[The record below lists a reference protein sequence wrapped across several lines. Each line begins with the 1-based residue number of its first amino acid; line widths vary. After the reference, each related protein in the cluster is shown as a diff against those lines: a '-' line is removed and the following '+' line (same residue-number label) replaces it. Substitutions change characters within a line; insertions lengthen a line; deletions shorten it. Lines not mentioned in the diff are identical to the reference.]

1 MMNLRRSAVWLA
13 CVLGVIFLAATG
25 QASDG
30 AQDAAAGILR
40 ATGTK
45 GGLVVHVGCDDG
57 RLTAALHA
65 NERFLVHGL
74 DTEARDV
81 RRARAHIT
89 SRDLNGPVSVAHWD
103 GAELPYVDD
112 LVDLL
117 VADDPVDVS
126 RAEIMR
132 VLSPQGVAYLK
143 TGNGWKKLVKPRPDD
158 IDEWTHFLHG
168 PGNNAVSEDAEV
180 GPPRHM
186 QWLADPMWC
195 RYHHTLA
202 SISGMVSTEGRIFY
216 VVDEAPAAAI
226 QIPAQ
231 WFLVARDAFNG
242 MLLWKTPIESWANHR
257 RGFRSGPVQLPRTL
271 VAVNDRVYLPPGLN
285 APLTAYD
292 AATGEKVRA
301 YDGTKNTEEVIVH
314 DGYVFVIVGS
324 PEPEQALRKNK
335 LAKNEKTIKAYRSD
349 SGQMVWKWSEPKNKP
364 LMPVTLAAAGER
376 VFFQAGQGVVCLD
389 RDTGETLWNTDG
401 PSKGKR
407 KAGWSRATLTV
418 KNGVVLWADSKKL
431 FALSPEDGQ
440 ELWSCKVQPTFHS
453 PVDLFVVDG
462 LVWLQPPVIDA
473 DSHSRLWKEHEDQYL
488 RARDLHTGEVKRKK
502 PLRYDVWTS
511 GHHHR
516 CYRDKA
522 CANWV
527 MTGKRGVEFV
537 DLNGRQHSRNNWV
550 RGACQYGVM
559 PCNGLLYAPAHCC
572 GCYMEAKLYGCW
584 SLSHGDGKNV
594 VPGQAASRRLQ
605 KGPAYGKVE
614 SQKRGEA
621 HSWPTYRHDALRS
634 SSSETRVSEKLNRA
648 WRMEI
653 GGDLSAP
660 VVADGK
666 VFAACRDSHRV
677 MALNED
683 DGSKAWS
690 YTAGGPI
697 DSPPTIHDGMALF
710 GCADGYV
717 YCLRASDG
725 QLVWRFHAAPGVR
738 RTVSRDNV
746 ESLWPVHGSVLLK
759 DGVVYASAG
768 RSSYLDGGIEL
779 YGLDPATGK
788 MLHHTTVRSE
798 HPEFE
803 KTQEAK
809 KRTGLSKERIDQN
822 VVDWKT
828 SEAPDKS
835 DAFSMDGGNI
845 SDVLVSDGYD
855 IYLRQ
860 MRFEPNLEKKD
871 KKGRHLFATSRL
883 LNPVE
888 VHRSHWVLGTGDFS
902 RIPVAYSWIAN
913 SRKGRRNL
921 RLAQPYG
928 VLLAFSSDTAWGVW
942 RHRGYTVYAEEME
955 PFSPEE
961 KPQPDFRKVDAS
973 GFPGRRW
980 ATQVPM
986 RPRAMVRAGDLLLLG
1001 GTADLKRAE
1010 DDLEAYEG
1018 RRGGFLHLLS
1028 VKDGKSV
1035 KEYKLDAPPVWN
1047 GMAVTGEGV
1056 FMTTTDGTVV
1066 RMAPAD

>member
-1 MMNLRRSAVWLA
+1 MSKLRRSAVWLA
-13 CVLGVIFLAATG
+13 CVLGLIVFAAAG
-25 QASDG
+25 QASAGVEDT
-30 AQDAAAGILR
+30 AARILR

-57 RLTAALHA
+57 RLTAGLHA
-65 NERFLVHGL
+65 NERYLVHGL
-74 DTEARDV
+74 DTEADDI
-81 RRARAHIT
+81 RRARAYIA
-89 SRDLNGPVSVAHWD
+89 SQGLNGPVSVAQWD
-103 GAELPYVDD
+103 GDELPYVDN

-126 RAEIMR
+126 RAEVMR

-143 TGNGWKKLVKPRPDD
+143 TGNGWDKLVKPRPGD

-168 PGNNAVSEDAEV
+168 PGNNAVSEDTEV

-186 QWLADPMWC
+186 QWLAEPMWC
-195 RYHHTLA
+195 RNHHTLA
-202 SISGMVSTEGRIFY
+202 SISGAVSTEGRIFY

-242 MLLWKTPIESWANHR
+242 MLLWKTPIESWAEHR
-257 RGFRSGPVQLPRTL
+257 RRFRSGPVQLPRTL
-271 VAVNDRVYLPPGLN
+271 VAVNDRVYLPPGLD

-292 AATGEKVRA
+292 AATGEKVRE
-301 YDGTKNTEEVIVH
+301 YKGTENTEELIVH
-314 DGYVFVIVGS
+314 DGHVFVVVGS
-324 PEPEQALRKNK
+324 PEPEQALKKNK
-335 LAKNEKTIKAYRSD
+335 PAKNKKTIKAYRAD
-349 SGQMVWKWSEPKNKP
+349 AGEKVWEWSEPKNKQ
-364 LMPVTLAAAGER
+364 LMPVTLAAAGEK
-376 VFFQAGQGVVCLD
+376 VFFQARQGVVCLD
-389 RDTGETLWNTDG
+389 RESGETLWDTDG
-401 PSKGKR
+401 SGKGNR

-418 KNGVVLWADSKKL
+418 KDGVVLWADAKKL
-431 FALSPEDGQ
+431 FALSPEDGH
-440 ELWSCKVQPTFHS
+440 ELWSCETQPTFHS
-453 PVDLFVVDG
+453 PVDIFVVDG

-473 DSHSRLWKEHEDQYL
+473 DSYSKLWKKHGDQL
-488 RARDLHTGEVKRKK
+488 LHGRDLHTGEVKKKK

-516 CYRDKA
+516 CYRNKA
-522 CANWV
+522 TGKWV

-537 DLNGRQHSRNNWV
+537 DLDGKQHSRNNWV

-559 PCNGLLYAPAHCC
+559 PCNGLLYAPSHCC
-572 GCYMEAKLYGCW
+572 GCYMEAKLYGFW
-584 SLSHGDGKNV
+584 SLSHGDGKNA
-594 VPGQAASRRLQ
+594 VPGKKPGQRLQ
-605 KGPAYGKVE
+605 KGPAFGKVKDSGGRSSSE
-614 SQKRGEA
+614 
-621 HSWPTYRHDALRS
+621 WPTFRHDALRS
-634 SSSETRVSEKLNRA
+634 SSTDTEISSKLSQA
-648 WRMEI
+648 WRAEV
-653 GGDLSAP
+653 GGELSAP
-660 VVADGK
+660 VVANGK
-666 VFAACRDSHRV
+666 VFAVCRDSHRV
-677 MALNED
+677 VALNAD

-690 YTAGGPI
+690 YMAGGPI

-710 GCADGYV
+710 GSADGYV

-725 QLVWRFHAAPGVR
+725 RLVWRFRAAPGVR

-746 ESLWPVHGSVLLK
+746 ESLWPAHGSVLVK

-768 RSSYLDGGIEL
+768 RSTYLDGGIDL

-788 MLHHTTVRSE
+788 VLHHKTVCSE
-798 HPEFE
+798 HPDFSE
-803 KTQEAK
+803 TQEAK
-809 KRTGLSKERIDQN
+809 KKTGLSMERIDQN
-822 VVDWKT
+822 AADWKT
-828 SEAPDKS
+828 FNAPDRS

-845 SDVLVSDGYD
+845 SDVLVSDGFD

-860 MRFEPNLEKKD
+860 MRFSPELKQRD
-871 KKGRHLFATSRL
+871 KKGRHLFSTSRL

-902 RIPVAYSWIAN
+902 RVPVAYSWIAN
-913 SRKGRRNL
+913 NRKGRRGT

-928 VLLAFSSDTAWGVW
+928 LLLAFSQDTAWGVW
-942 RHRGYTVYAEEME
+942 RHRGYTVFAEKKE
-955 PFSPEE
+955 PFSPDE
-961 KPQPDFRKVDAS
+961 KPLPDFRKVKAS
-973 GFPGRRW
+973 GFPDRRW

-1001 GTADLKRAE
+1001 GTADLKRA
-1010 DDLEAYEG
+1010 DDPLEAYEG
-1018 RRGGFLHLLS
+1018 RRAGFLHLLS
-1028 VKDGKSV
+1028 AKDGKSV

-1056 FMTTTDGTVV
+1056 FMTTTDGSVV